1 MQYYTCEKCGASL
14 DPGERCDCTEFEEKL
29 QENKESEPQ
38 DNQTRSTAKVSNFH
52 NPNNCI
58 TYSGTSQDVFSE
70 NGSVNQDSILPAVID
85 NEKGGFIKC
94 LNRKD

>member
-14 DPGERCDCTEFEEKL
+14 DPGEKCDCTEFEEKL

-58 TYSGTSQDVFSE
+58 THSGTSQDVFLKMAVSTRTAFCPL
-70 NGSVNQDSILPAVID
+70 SSIMKKEDL
-85 NEKGGFIKC
+85 
-94 LNRKD
+94 LNV